1 MNYNT
6 TRNQPLYTP
15 QQQWVFSAQGVTQ
28 MDKGCVAT
36 RAPGHEWEC
45 FFAEANLPYIT
56 TPLFATQDMVD
67 SWQMPNILQLGC
79 NPNTNCNAAQIQA
92 MDAFRDSMLVALAP
106 ITDPATPHGGFLS
119 TCYQHCHQNI
129 ASIWDRELVPLR
141 GGGNT
146 TVQESFWAWY
156 SGGSGKV
163 VAVDGEWGANPQCC
177 GTASRYCSAAKWGA
191 L

>member
-1 MNYNT
+1 
-6 TRNQPLYTP
+6 
-15 QQQWVFSAQGVTQ
+15 
-28 MDKGCVAT
+28 
-36 RAPGHEWEC
+36 
-45 FFAEANLPYIT
+45 
-56 TPLFATQDMVD
+56 
-67 SWQMPNILQLGC
+67 MPNILQLGC